1 MGWLGPVGDL
11 RIIPPDDTMLSKT
24 FQLTELLRG
33 GTVGTDAVREV
44 EQCCRMLLRSKF
56 AGNRLAREQEEDLVQ
71 DALMASFRQARKIDE
86 GLSRPVENATA
97 WLARVVMNLVWRTWH
112 KEGDGQGSSLDE
124 PMTALLE
131 APETLPQPER
141 LAVRQALGRLD
152 ETCRNLLWQREV
164 LGVARNVLAEQLG
177 TKSNALGVRL
187 HRCRKKLLELYER
200 ELAEES

>member
-1 MGWLGPVGDL
+1 
-11 RIIPPDDTMLSKT
+11 MLAKD
-24 FQLTELLRG
+24 FQLTALLTSG
-33 GTVGTDAVREV
+33 SASTDAVREV

-71 DALMASFRQARKIDE
+71 DALMASFRQARKIDQ
-86 GLSRPVENATA
+86 GQSRPVENVTA

-112 KEGDGQGSSLDE
+112 KEGDGHGSSLDE

-131 APETLPQPER
+131 APESLPQPER

-152 ETCRNLLWQREV
+152 EKCRNLLWQREV
-164 LGVARNVLAEQLG
+164 LGVARNILAEQLG

-187 HRCRKKLLELYER
+187 HRCRKKLLKLYES
-200 ELAEES
+200 EMEEDT

>member
-1 MGWLGPVGDL
+1 
-11 RIIPPDDTMLSKT
+11 MLAKD
-24 FQLTELLRG
+24 FQLTALLSSG
-33 GTVGTDAVREV
+33 STSTEAVREV

-86 GLSRPVENATA
+86 GHSRPVENVTA

-124 PMTALLE
+124 PMIALLE
-131 APETLPQPER
+131 TPDSLPQPER
-141 LAVRQALGRLD
+141 LAVRQALFRLD
-152 ETCRNLLWQREV
+152 EKCRNLLWQREV
-164 LGVARNVLAEQLG
+164 LGVARSVLAEQLG

-187 HRCRKKLLELYER
+187 HRCRKKLLELYQR
-200 ELAEES
+200 ELGEES